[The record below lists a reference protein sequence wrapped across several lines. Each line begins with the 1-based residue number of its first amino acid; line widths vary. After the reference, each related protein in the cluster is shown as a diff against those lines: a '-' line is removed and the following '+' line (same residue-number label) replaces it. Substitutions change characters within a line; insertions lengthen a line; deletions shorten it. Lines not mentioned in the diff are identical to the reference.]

1 MCMCV
6 CVCVCVLKEREKR
19 GRYLL
24 CFHMFV
30 ERNMKYSNVNQNK
43 IRIILQI
50 QNRIITLYVNCLKKL
65 IFIG

>member
-6 CVCVCVLKEREKR
+6 FVEREKR

-24 CFHMFV
+24 CFHMCV
-30 ERNMKYSNVNQNK
+30 KRNMKYSNVK
-43 IRIILQI
+43 L

-65 IFIG
+65 TFIG

>member
-30 ERNMKYSNVNQNK
+30 ERNMKYSNVK
-43 IRIILQI
+43 L